1 MESKNQADSSKKA
14 ASGAG
19 NAASAP
25 ELTAQRS
32 ANSAQTAEETG
43 KKPSLSFIIGAT
55 VAVGVGAYFL
65 LNGLKPITGEEET
78 GNVAITED
86 QVFEADIEAPGVF
99 ASADGSDPAPAAS
112 AVAVDQEN
120 LTLADAAETEVSEVP
135 IVFAGD
141 PAPAQT
147 ASAGSST
154 PSAMTANVVEG
165 SEVPIEFESEPLPAL
180 AETSAE
186 TSEAEATELAMASEA
201 EDATGESA
209 SDESVSA
216 PPPAAPVPEPKPEPE
231 PQPEPKSETKSEAAS
246 SEAESSDAPPAVAT
260 AAPAPEPVATPSTP
274 APRAAPPARRAVS
287 PAPVRNRPPPP
298 NLYKKWWPA
307 AEGEKLNVLFVGPAQ
322 FGTAIAILTDGP
334 FADAASANEQIT
346 VRNLTGGGKASG
358 SWKVADGNDRMLVF
372 ETDKGPYSVKI
383 GDKLADKE
391 GRSFSRQASGN
402 VLVK

>member
-14 ASGAG
+14 AS
-19 NAASAP
+19 AP
-25 ELTAQRS
+25 ELTAQRN
-32 ANSAQTAEETG
+32 ANSAQAAEESG
-43 KKPSLSFIIGAT
+43 KKTSLSFIIGAT

-65 LNGLKPITGEEET
+65 LNGLKPITGEEEAAKT
-78 GNVAITED
+78 AVTED
-86 QVFEADIEAPGVF
+86 QVFEADIDAPGVF
-99 ASADGSDPAPAAS
+99 ASADGSESTPAPAVNA
-112 AVAVDQEN
+112 AAVDQEN

-135 IVFAGD
+135 IVFEGD

-147 ASAGSST
+147 ASASATTS
-154 PSAMTANVVEG
+154 SAMAANLVEG
-165 SEVPIEFESEPLPAL
+165 SEVPIEFNSEPLPAL

-201 EDATGESA
+201 EDAVEEGA
-209 SDESVSA
+209 SDEPVSA
-216 PPPAAPVPEPKPEPE
+216 PPPAAPAPEPEPE
-231 PQPEPKSETKSEAAS
+231 PQPEPKPEPKPEPAS
-246 SEAESSDAPPAVAT
+246 TEAESPDAPPAVAST
-260 AAPAPEPVATPSTP
+260 APAPEPVATPSTP

-298 NLYKKWWPA
+298 NLYTKWWPA
-307 AEGEKLNVLFVGPAQ
+307 AESEKLNVLFVGPAQ

-346 VRNLTGGGKASG
+346 VRNLTGGKASG

-383 GDKLADKE
+383 SDKLADKD